1 MAQNRLCTTCQV
13 PLSSDD
19 VGIYLKLISRTAQ
32 QFLCIDCLGVK
43 LNCGRE
49 PIEKL
54 IRYFRES
61 GNCALF
67 R

>member
-1 MAQNRLCTTCQV
+1 MNSKSCKTCQA
-13 PLSSDD
+13 PLQADD
-19 VGIYLKLISRTAQ
+19 RAIYMKLVSRTAQ

-43 LNCGRE
+43 LSCGRE
-49 PIEKL
+49 PLEKL

-61 GNCALF
+61 GHCVLF

>member
-1 MAQNRLCTTCQV
+1 MVSNRLCKSCQILLEADEV
-13 PLSSDD
+13 A
-19 VGIYLKLISRTAQ
+19 IYMKLISRSAQ
-32 QFLCIDCLGVK
+32 QFLCIDCLGKK
-43 LNCGRE
+43 LNCDRE

-61 GNCALF
+61 GNCVLF

>member
-1 MAQNRLCTTCQV
+1 MALSRLCTTCQV

-19 VGIYLKLISRTAQ
+19 VGIYIKLVSRTAQ

-43 LNCGRE
+43 LNCGRD